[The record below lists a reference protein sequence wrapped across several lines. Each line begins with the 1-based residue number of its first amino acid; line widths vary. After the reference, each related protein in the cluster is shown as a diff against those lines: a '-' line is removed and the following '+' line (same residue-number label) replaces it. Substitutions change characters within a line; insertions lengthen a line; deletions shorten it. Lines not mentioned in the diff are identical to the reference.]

1 MNLIVLTDGAAR
13 AGSSL
18 LSELR
23 NAVFAKVAH
32 DSIRRVSKKVFLHL
46 HNMDL
51 SFHLNRQTGV
61 VSKAIDRG
69 SRGINFILSALVFN
83 VVPTVFEVALV
94 SSILVSIVN
103 TRHHKIL
110 MVFTPFSTINVEV
123 NSLWSLLDA

>member
-1 MNLIVLTDGAAR
+1 
-13 AGSSL
+13 
-18 LSELR
+18 
-23 NAVFAKVAH
+23 
-32 DSIRRVSKKVFLHL
+32 
-46 HNMDL
+46 MDL

-103 TRHHKIL
+103 TQHHKIL